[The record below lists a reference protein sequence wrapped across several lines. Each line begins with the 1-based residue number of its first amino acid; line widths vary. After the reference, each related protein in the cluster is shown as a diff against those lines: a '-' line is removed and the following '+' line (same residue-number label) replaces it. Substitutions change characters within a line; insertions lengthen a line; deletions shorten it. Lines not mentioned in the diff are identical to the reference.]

1 MYDIFFISTDKTNN
15 NFIKLKERFPLV
27 KLAESFDDAKRKT
40 FTKFFWVV
48 WPELLINP
56 DFNFDYVVSDWDKDY
71 VHVFKNGDYYDGISL
86 QAKALSISNRELSHR
101 FYINKKEIDV
111 QASTPNLYDIVF
123 ISFNESNADESYNSL
138 LERFPQAKRIHGV
151 KGIHNAHLQAAKLST
166 TDMFYVVDADA
177 IIVDDFNF
185 NYRVAHYDSYSKST
199 VHVWRSIN
207 PITKLEY
214 GYGGVKLLPTQLTLA
229 MPVDSVDMTTNIS
242 TSFKVMPDIS
252 NITAF
257 NTDPFSTW
265 RSAFRECC
273 KLAVTNDAEA
283 LDRLAVWCTL
293 VNDVPYGDYA
303 YSGALAGKLYGQ
315 ENASNKEALLKIN
328 DFTWLQDRWSLEI
341 FR

>member
-123 ISFNESNADESYNSL
+123 ISFNESNANESYNSL

-214 GYGGVKLLPTQLTLA
+214 GYGGVKLLPTQLTLS
-229 MPVDSVDMTTNIS
+229 MPIDSVDMTTNIS

-273 KLAVTNDAEA
+273 KLAVTNDAES

-293 VNDVPYGDYA
+293 VNDVPYGVYA
-303 YSGALAGKLYGQ
+303 YSGALAGKSYGQ